1 VYNVQYV
8 PVIYRNSTKSENLQ
22 EKKEENELLRGAAR
36 LRYRERRHSFLAL
49 FDNLDSQHFLQSDCR
64 GVPVFS
70 CLETNAPLEEDI
82 FFREIV
88 KRQRRG
94 EENER

>member
-1 VYNVQYV
+1 
-8 PVIYRNSTKSENLQ
+8 
-22 EKKEENELLRGAAR
+22 
-36 LRYRERRHSFLAL
+36 LRYRERRLSLLAL

-82 FFREIV
+82 FFRGIV

-94 EENER
+94 EKKMKGEIMIRTENLADIIPHF